1 MTETHTYSVDDWIV
15 HSQYG
20 IGQLKGVDVKGISG
34 EEINY
39 YRIET
44 NDSTFWVPFDQ
55 MNGDKLRAVSTMED
69 IQQAIA
75 VLQETPQEMSSNYK
89 IRQIRIKEALVGNTP
104 QAFAKIIRDLHAL
117 QRKKGIL
124 NQSERDSFRIIK
136 QRLAEEWAIVTDGQ
150 TSEVMTKLEN
160 LLDQHRKG

>member
-1 MTETHTYSVDDWIV
+1 MTESQSYSVGDWIV

-39 YRIET
+39 YRVQT
-44 NDSTFWVPFDQ
+44 ADSTFWVPFDQ
-55 MNGDKLRAVSTMED
+55 MDGDKLRPVSTTEE
-69 IQQAIA
+69 IQLAIDA
-75 VLQETPQEMSSNYK
+75 LQKPPQEMSSNFK

-104 QAFAKIIRDLHAL
+104 QASAGIIRDLRAL

-124 NQSERDSFRIIK
+124 NQSERDALRIIK
-136 QRLAEEWAIVTDGQ
+136 QRLVDEWAIVSDVNTN
-150 TSEVMTKLEN
+150 EVMLKVESLLES
-160 LLDQHRKG
+160 H